1 MSIAGISYYQKG
13 QNQGFHLIQIPYL
26 FQTLCFRTV
35 DKALH
40 KLTCSL
46 IQKGYWAKWVIS
58 WNQDKQEKHQQL
70 QICRWYYSNGRKQR
84 GTKESLNEGEGREL
98 KSQLKTKYEKNK
110 NHDIW
115 PHYYM
120 ANRGGKMEVVTNFLF
135 LGSKITG
142 WWLQPWNQ
150 KTFASWQESSNKPR
164 QCVEKQRHY
173 SAYKGPYSQGYGLPS
188 GHLLLW
194 EPYHKEG
201 RVPKNW
207 CLRIVVLEK
216 IPESPLYSKEI
227 KSVSLKGNQP
237 WIIIGRTDAEAETP
251 VFWSSDVNSWL
262 EKSLMLGKIEGRR
275 RRRHQ
280 RMRWLDGITNAMDMN
295 LDKLQEMG
303 QRGLVCYSPWSCK
316 GSDKTG
322 WLNTNNSEGASTTK
336 DETWLLLCKILV

>member
-1 MSIAGISYYQKG
+1 MSEWMSIAGISHYQKG

-46 IQKGYWAKWVIS
+46 IQKGCWAEWVIS

-70 QICRWYYSNGRKQR
+70 QICRWYHSNGRKQR
-84 GTKESLNEGEGREL
+84 GTKESLNEGEGGEL

-120 ANRGGKMEVVTNFLF
+120 ANRGGKMEVVTNSLF
-135 LGSKITG
+135 LGSKITVDG
-142 WWLQPWNQ
+142 DCNH
-150 KTFASWQESSNKPR
+150 EIR
-164 QCVEKQRHY
+164 RHLLLGRKVMTNLD
-173 SAYKGPYSQGYGLPS
+173 SVLKSRDIAYKGPYSQGYGLPS
-188 GHLLLW
+188 GHLVLW
-194 EPYHKEG
+194 EPYRKEG
-201 RVPKNW
+201 RVPTNW
-207 CLRIVVLEK
+207 CLWIVVLEK

-251 VFWSSDVNSWL
+251 IFWSSDVNSWL

-275 RRRHQ
+275 RGPQ

-295 LDKLQEMG
+295 LDKLQEMVRDREAWCATVHGVAKG
-303 QRGLVCYSPWSCK
+303 Q
-316 GSDKTG
+316 
-322 WLNTNNSEGASTTK
+322 TK
-336 DETWLLLCKILV
+336 PGD